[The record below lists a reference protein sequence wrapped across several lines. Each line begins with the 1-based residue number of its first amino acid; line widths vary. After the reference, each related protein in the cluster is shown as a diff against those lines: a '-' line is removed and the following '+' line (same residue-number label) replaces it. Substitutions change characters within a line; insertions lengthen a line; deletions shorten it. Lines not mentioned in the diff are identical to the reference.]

1 MYSHSQQD
9 CNKKVNAIT
18 DDSIAQVKC
27 VETVDNIPKAF
38 KVF

>member
-18 DDSIAQVKC
+18 DDGIAQVKC